1 MVVFGGEALSFERL
15 KDWYADR
22 PDDSPLLVNMYGIT
36 ETTVHVTNLAL
47 DSGLVSSSPARSV
60 IGRAIP
66 GLSVFVLDPGLRL
79 VPPGATGELYVAG
92 AQVARG
98 YLNRPGL
105 TAERFVAC
113 PFGAP
118 GERMYRTGDLA
129 RWRADGQL
137 EFAGRADDQVKI
149 RGFRIEL
156 GEVRAVLGALDGVA
170 QAEVIVREDRP
181 GDQRLV
187 GYVVPAPGAELRPA
201 ELRADA
207 ATVLPD
213 YMIPSALM
221 VVDGV
226 PLTANGKLDRRALPA
241 PDYSGAQ
248 ASRAPRS
255 PLEESLCGLLAEV
268 LGVGPVGIDDGFFD
282 LGGHSLLATWLVSR
296 VRSELGRTLSVR
308 DVFEAPTAAGLA
320 RRLDRRNGKVRQ
332 ALVPAARPALV
343 PLSFAQRRLWFIGQ
357 LEGPSAVYNVPL
369 VLRLSGSVDR
379 VALERALGD
388 VVGRHESL
396 RTVFPAPDGEPVQW
410 VVPAGE
416 AVVSVAWADAGA
428 GELAGLVA
436 GASGH
441 VFDLAAEI
449 PVRAEGF
456 SVGPDEHV
464 LVLLVHHIA
473 CDGWSLGPLGRDL
486 AAAYAARLGGAAPE
500 WDELP
505 VQYADYTLWQRELLG
520 AQDEPGSVAAR
531 QSAFWREALAGLP
544 EELALPFD
552 RPRPA
557 AASGRGAEVPV
568 AVGAGA
574 GAGLSALALEAGVT
588 PFMVVQAV
596 LAVVLSRLGAGQ
608 DIPLGTP
615 VAGRGDEA
623 LDDLVGFFVN
633 TLVLRTDVSGEPT
646 FRELLARVREADLAA
661 FENQDL
667 PFEWLVEIV
676 DPPRSVAR
684 HPLFQVMLSFD
695 TNAEASFDLP
705 GLRASELEVP
715 GWESAKFDLSLAL
728 REVRGPGGAP
738 GGLAGSIE
746 YATDLFDRGTV
757 QALAGRFTRVLEAVT
772 ADPDLPLSQID
783 ILTDERSPAPRRRGL
798 SWRPG
803 KASRGAGG

>member
-1 MVVFGGEALSFERL
+1 
-15 KDWYADR
+15 
-22 PDDSPLLVNMYGIT
+22 
-36 ETTVHVTNLAL
+36 
-47 DSGLVSSSPARSV
+47 
-60 IGRAIP
+60 
-66 GLSVFVLDPGLRL
+66 
-79 VPPGATGELYVAG
+79 
-92 AQVARG
+92 
-98 YLNRPGL
+98 
-105 TAERFVAC
+105 
-113 PFGAP
+113 
-118 GERMYRTGDLA
+118 
-129 RWRADGQL
+129 
-137 EFAGRADDQVKI
+137 
-149 RGFRIEL
+149 
-156 GEVRAVLGALDGVA
+156 
-170 QAEVIVREDRP
+170 
-181 GDQRLV
+181 
-187 GYVVPAPGAELRPA
+187 
-201 ELRADA
+201 
-207 ATVLPD
+207 
-213 YMIPSALM
+213 MI
-221 VVDGV
+221 
-226 PLTANGKLDRRALPA
+226 
-241 PDYSGAQ
+241 
-248 ASRAPRS
+248 
-255 PLEESLCGLLAEV
+255 
-268 LGVGPVGIDDGFFD
+268 
-282 LGGHSLLATWLVSR
+282 
-296 VRSELGRTLSVR
+296 
-308 DVFEAPTAAGLA
+308 
-320 RRLDRRNGKVRQ
+320 
-332 ALVPAARPALV
+332 

-416 AVVSVAWADAGA
+416 AVVRVAWADAGP

-436 GASGH
+436 RASGH

-520 AQDEPGSVAAR
+520 GQDEPGSVAAR

-596 LAVVLSRLGAGQ
+596 LAEVLSRLGAGQ

-757 QALAGRFTRVLEAVT
+757 QALAGRLTRVLEAVT
-772 ADPDLPLSQID
+772 ADPDLPISQID
-783 ILTDERSPAPRRRGL
+783 ILTDEGSPAPRRRGL